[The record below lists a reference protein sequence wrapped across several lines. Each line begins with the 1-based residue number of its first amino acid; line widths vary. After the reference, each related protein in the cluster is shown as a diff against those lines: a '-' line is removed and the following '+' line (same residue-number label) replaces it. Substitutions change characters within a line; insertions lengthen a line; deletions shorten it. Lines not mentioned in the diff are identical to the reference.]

1 VKSKQRWYHR
11 RQLFNQ
17 SIQPSLISWLFDASS
32 LTARLIDL
40 CGKDFSVQVISQ
52 QWQKLTTEEARAM
65 SLKNVHAAL
74 VRQVYLCCE
83 GVPLVYARTVIPAT
97 TIQGAQRRFANMGNR
112 PLGAMLFSDRTMRR
126 EDVQVAILPA
136 SNALK
141 RFARVDE
148 QVWGRRSVFRVSG
161 RPLLVS
167 EYFLPEIL
175 TKEPDADCR

>member
-1 VKSKQRWYHR
+1 M
-11 RQLFNQ
+11 
-17 SIQPSLISWLFDASS
+17 
-32 LTARLIDL
+32 
-40 CGKDFSVQVISQ
+40 QVISQ

>member
-1 VKSKQRWYHR
+1 
-11 RQLFNQ
+11 
-17 SIQPSLISWLFDASS
+17 
-32 LTARLIDL
+32 
-40 CGKDFSVQVISQ
+40 
-52 QWQKLTTEEARAM
+52 
-65 SLKNVHAAL
+65 
-74 VRQVYLCCE
+74 
-83 GVPLVYARTVIPAT
+83 
-97 TIQGAQRRFANMGNR
+97 MGNR

-141 RFARVDE
+141 MFTRVDE

-175 TKEPDADCR
+175 TKKPATACR